1 MGPTLLL
8 AALIGAAG
16 VAPAMAQ
23 ADGAVADILRRAGI
37 APTPGAVMGTDPK
50 ARANVLDALERIS
63 PLPPDL
69 HDRETV
75 PPPDREAV
83 MDRLGLTRHS
93 NAPLTRMTDRTP
105 TRAEIVDALAGR

>member
-8 AALIGAAG
+8 AALIGAAS

-50 ARANVLDALERIS
+50 ARANVLDALEQTS

-69 HDRETV
+69 RDRETA

-83 MDRLGLTRHS
+83 MDRLGLSRHP
-93 NAPLTRMTDRTP
+93 NAPVTRMTDRTP
-105 TRAEIVDALAGR
+105 TRTDIIDALTGR